1 MPSNLTA
8 LIASRHGMCSITLFD
23 ETCDMCD
30 IADPWAAQYNTR
42 LLNKLTPKGV
52 VISFLSVTLLTVKLH
67 WLDACLSVYADMHVF
82 DVSAMGRMLTV
93 SWMLIVGA
101 LPQLRLLL
109 VADMSS

>member
-67 WLDACLSVYADMHVF
+67 WF
-82 DVSAMGRMLTV
+82 DVSAIGRMLTV